1 MGASCYGSHVG
12 AMLYELETTP
22 RLGAPTGG
30 YVGGI
35 GGPLLG
41 NMLQPLSKAHVLVG
55 KRSRWLWVLSSET
68 VYLKWHY
75 HIGNFSDVVQ
85 RYQAFF

>member
-12 AMLYELETTP
+12 AMLYELRTTP

-55 KRSRWLWVLSSET
+55 KDRAGSGCFPLRQFILNGIT
-68 VYLKWHY
+68 T
-75 HIGNFSDVVQ
+75 
-85 RYQAFF
+85 